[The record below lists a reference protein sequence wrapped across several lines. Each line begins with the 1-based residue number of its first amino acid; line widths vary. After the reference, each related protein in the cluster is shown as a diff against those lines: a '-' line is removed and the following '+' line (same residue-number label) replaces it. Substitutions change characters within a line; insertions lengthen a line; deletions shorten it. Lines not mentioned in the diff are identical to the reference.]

1 MSESSVVRPE
11 VTVLNKD
18 QIEQVHE
25 YSLKILTTTGV
36 HIVSKRS
43 GEIFSRAAGKEAVKD
58 GRVRI
63 PRDLVEWALKKAPS
77 QVKIYDRRGDFAFCL
92 GDDRTRFGIGVTNLY
107 YQDPETDEVVPFT
120 RKHMTESV
128 RLGNAL
134 LNFDVIS
141 TIGILKDLSP
151 EIADIYASL
160 EMAANTIK
168 PLVLLVSEGKSF
180 PVILDLLEYLHG
192 ELSSRPFVIPYFNP
206 ITPLVM
212 NEDTTEKMFAT
223 IERGLPFIYSTY
235 SMAGMSTPI
244 TPAGTLA
251 LMNAELLAGLT
262 LSQLIKESTPI
273 ILGILPAFF
282 DMKTMTSFYDP
293 QSFLLNLACGEMMAF
308 YHLPHCGI
316 SGSGTGWGPD
326 ILAAETL
333 CMSHLTGC
341 SSKVGLAPFVGGNF
355 DSLAFS
361 PAAVVYAHEIISQSL
376 CFARGFKLDDVS
388 TALEEIDKAGPGG
401 NFLASK
407 QTISLFRNAYY
418 NSPIFPRLSLEKWQA
433 QGSPKASELLRKYT
447 RELIEGAAAPEDH
460 GDLMARGEAF
470 INRLAPCRNNQ
481 TQ

>member
-293 QSFLLNLACGEMMAF
+293 QSFLLNLGLRRDDGF
-308 YHLPHCGI
+308 LSPTPLWNLRKRHGLGTGYT
-316 SGSGTGWGPD
+316 GSGNTLYEPPD
-326 ILAAETL
+326 
-333 CMSHLTGC
+333 
-341 SSKVGLAPFVGGNF
+341 
-355 DSLAFS
+355 
-361 PAAVVYAHEIISQSL
+361 
-376 CFARGFKLDDVS
+376 
-388 TALEEIDKAGPGG
+388 
-401 NFLASK
+401 
-407 QTISLFRNAYY
+407 
-418 NSPIFPRLSLEKWQA
+418 RLQ
-433 QGSPKASELLRKYT
+433 Q
-447 RELIEGAAAPEDH
+447 
-460 GDLMARGEAF
+460 
-470 INRLAPCRNNQ
+470 
-481 TQ
+481 